1 MHITIMNRTNK
12 PIAGYSSLFRKI
24 AVSAEKQL
32 NLNPELHISVTFV
45 RSASIHKI
53 NREYRGI
60 DRPTDVISFAC
71 NDAGFCNE
79 TAEEKEDL
87 GDLFINLD
95 YAKRQAEEYGHS
107 MKREVG
113 FLFTHGMLHCLGY
126 DHMKPADE
134 KKMFA
139 LQDAILD
146 PLVKRS

>member
-32 NLNPELHISVTFV
+32 NLNPELQISVTFV

-79 TAEEKEDL
+79 TAEERKIWVICLSILTMLKD
-87 GDLFINLD
+87 
-95 YAKRQAEEYGHS
+95 RQ
-107 MKREVG
+107 KN
-113 FLFTHGMLHCLGY
+113 T
-126 DHMKPADE
+126 DT
-134 KKMFA
+134 
-139 LQDAILD
+139 Q
-146 PLVKRS
+146 